1 MRGGQR
7 VYVVLEDRI
16 VVVGYMRR
24 VREDYK
30 GKCEKY
36 LLYALEDSPDVWFPS
51 WDVHET
57 RQAAESAL
65 KR

>member
-1 MRGGQR
+1 MRGGQT
-7 VYVVLEDRI
+7 VYAVAEERI
-16 VVVGYMRR
+16 VVGRMRY